1 MTHLFPR
8 ITIGS
13 ATAALSA
20 TVLIRGQTP
29 TAKPPA
35 PAAAPQ
41 PVEFTRDIQPIF
53 EQYCAECHGRSKAR
67 AQLRL
72 HTPDWIRKGGQSGP
86 AVLPGNSHSSE
97 LMRRVLDPNDDDR
110 MPLDADP
117 LPPETIARLRA
128 WIDQGAPMPA
138 NTGVVSTVDEHWAYV
153 KPVSPQLP
161 AVTRSDWARAAI
173 DRFVLARLEREKL
186 TPSPEA
192 SKSTL
197 LRRVTFDLTG
207 LPPTPEELDAFLA
220 DTAPDAYERV
230 VDRLLASP
238 RYGER
243 WARPWLD

>member
-86 AVLPGNSHSSE
+86 AVVPGRSHSSE

-117 LPPETIARLRA
+117 LPQETIARLRT
-128 WIDQGAPMPA
+128 WIDAGAPMPA
-138 NTGVVSTVDEHWAYV
+138 AGADADAADAEEHWAYV
-153 KPVSPQLP
+153 KPVRPELP
-161 AVTRSDWARAAI
+161 AVSKAEWVRNPI
-173 DRFVLARLEREKL
+173 DRFVLARHDREKL
-186 TPSPEA
+186 TPAPEA
-192 SKSTL
+192 AKTTL
-197 LRRVTFDLTG
+197 L
-207 LPPTPEELDAFLA
+207 
-220 DTAPDAYERV
+220 
-230 VDRLLASP
+230 
-238 RYGER
+238 
-243 WARPWLD
+243 